1 MCDLQP
7 MSVGVCWTWL
17 ALSTD
22 FMGLCTFPIYTL
34 VNKGM
39 VDGWYT
45 LLPREGKKD
54 VVKGDIHLRMTLS
67 DMFDPGLNS
76 NGLQVAKE
84 RELRFADVVSADI
97 LAKLDSQER
106 KRQEIMFE
114 FINTE
119 EQYVADVNVIIQVRT
134 ISLSLSRTNGNIN
147 NTVHESHQLLV
158 LDIQSFLHPICERKL
173 LAPSETSSLFS
184 NLEAILPVNI
194 ALLNAL
200 QERQKKNPLIQCL
213 ADVFLAHV
221 RKTTHEP
228 LRERERE
235 RSIDLT
241 TLSITD

>member
-1 MCDLQP
+1 

-173 LAPSETSSLFS
+173 LTHEESSMLFS
-184 NLEAILPVNI
+184 NIKAILPVNM
-194 ALLNAL
+194 ALCHAL
-200 QERQKKNPLIQCL
+200 KERQESNPIKLIRCL

-228 LRERERE
+228 HRERE
-235 RSIDLT
+235 IDLT

>member
-67 DMFDPGLNS
+67 DASEQGDS
-76 NGLQVAKE
+76 SLQSARAVE
-84 RELRFADVVSADI
+84 VRFADIVPAEVLSD
-97 LAKLDSQER
+97 LSSQER

-119 EQYVADVNVIIQVRT
+119 EQYVADVSVIIQVRT
-134 ISLSLSRTNGNIN
+134 ISLSRTNDNIN
-147 NTVHESHQLLV
+147 DTVHESHQLLV

>member
-1 MCDLQP
+1 

-22 FMGLCTFPIYTL
+22 FMGYCAMPIYKL
-34 VNKGM
+34 VNKGV

-67 DMFDPGLNS
+67 DASEQGDS
-76 NGLQVAKE
+76 SLQSARAVE
-84 RELRFADVVSADI
+84 VRFADIVPAEVLSD
-97 LAKLDSQER
+97 LSSQER

>member
-1 MCDLQP
+1 VCDLQL

-22 FMGLCTFPIYTL
+22 FMGYCAMPIYKL
-34 VNKGM
+34 VNKGV

-67 DMFDPGLNS
+67 DASEQGDS
-76 NGLQVAKE
+76 SLQSARAVE
-84 RELRFADVVSADI
+84 VRFADIVPAEVLSD
-97 LAKLDSQER
+97 LSSQER

-119 EQYVADVNVIIQVRT
+119 EQYVADVSVIIQVRT
-134 ISLSLSRTNGNIN
+134 ISLSRTNDNIN
-147 NTVHESHQLLV
+147 DTVHESHQLLV

-173 LAPSETSSLFS
+173 LTHEESSMLFS
-184 NLEAILPVNI
+184 NIKAILPVNM
-194 ALLNAL
+194 ALCHAL
-200 QERQKKNPLIQCL
+200 KERQESNPIKLIRCL

-228 LRERERE
+228 HRERE
-235 RSIDLT
+235 IDLT